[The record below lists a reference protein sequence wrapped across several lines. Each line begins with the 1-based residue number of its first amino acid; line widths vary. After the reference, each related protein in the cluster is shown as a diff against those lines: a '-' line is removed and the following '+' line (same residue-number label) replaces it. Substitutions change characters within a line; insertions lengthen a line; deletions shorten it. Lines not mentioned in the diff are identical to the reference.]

1 MAGGARSGLV
11 IRTSGLIRHSGFV
24 IRISTGSHI
33 RLAAPWN
40 HADAF
45 KGSTMIKVGTS
56 GFSFKDW
63 LGTVYPA
70 TLKSADM
77 LPYYERVLGFDCTE
91 LNYTYYTMPSPGTMH
106 SLLQKTASDFM
117 FLVRTHA
124 DMTHNI
130 WLDEGRTQLKDNAE
144 VFDKFR
150 FGIDPLVK
158 AKRLGC
164 VLIQFPIFFYPKPE
178 NFEYLSK
185 CREWLRDIPAVAEFR
200 NVAWNHEGTDFF
212 LRDHNLGICIVDEPK
227 SSRLMPFAP
236 KLTTDIGYFR
246 LHGRSK
252 NWFGGDKALRY
263 DYLYSKDELQEFIP
277 HIRHIEEQSRV
288 TFVAFNN
295 CHAGSAARNALMTKQ
310 FLDLIGESALTT
322 PQKQALAGH
331 IPSPTQ
337 DGLGF

>member
-1 MAGGARSGLV
+1 
-11 IRTSGLIRHSGFV
+11 
-24 IRISTGSHI
+24 
-33 RLAAPWN
+33 
-40 HADAF
+40 
-45 KGSTMIKVGTS
+45 MIKVGTS

-63 LGTVYPA
+63 LGTIYPP
-70 TLKSADM
+70 TLKSNDM

-91 LNYTYYTMPSPGTMH
+91 LNYTYYTMPSSGTMLG
-106 SLLQKTASDFM
+106 LLQKTSDQFM

-130 WLDEGRTQLKDNAE
+130 WLDAERTQLKENQE
-144 VFDKFR
+144 VFDKFL

-178 NFEYLSK
+178 NFAYLAN
-185 CREWLRDIPAVAEFR
+185 CRKWLKDVPAVVEFR

-212 LRDHNLGICIVDEPK
+212 LRDHDLGICVVDEPK

-236 KLTTDIGYFR
+236 KLTSDIGYFR

-263 DYLYSKDELQEFIP
+263 DYFYSESELKEFVP
-277 HIRHIEEQSRV
+277 HIRSVAEQSRV
-288 TFVAFNN
+288 TYVAFNN

-310 FLDLIGESALTT
+310 FLGLIGENFPTT
-322 PQKQALAGH
+322 AQRQAMDGH
-331 IPSPTQ
+331 IASPRQ
-337 DGLGF
+337 EGLDL